1 MLIQVSY
8 LTGSPEPGKDSGSH
22 DSPPPDRWVAAAGSE
37 GVKRFWLPP
46 SVCGSSPLPWRLQ
59 QGLVGEECLL
69 CGARR
74 EGGPGEEGAVERARR
89 PYSPLPQVEQSSQG
103 SSNFDPNALPHEPSS
118 LRPRLAFEASELG
131 LQEGSGHPR
140 LVGTAQLWGH
150 SRGWGLV
157 GFLGSGL

>member
-1 MLIQVSY
+1 MRGQ
-8 LTGSPEPGKDSGSH
+8 
-22 DSPPPDRWVAAAGSE
+22 
-37 GVKRFWLPP
+37 
-46 SVCGSSPLPWRLQ
+46 
-59 QGLVGEECLL
+59 
-69 CGARR
+69 
-74 EGGPGEEGAVERARR
+74 EGGRTRRRGGSRAGPRW

-103 SSNFDPNALPHEPSS
+103 SSNFDPHALPHEPSS

-157 GFLGSGL
+157 GFLGSGCNPHWGAEVTGTCQDAQSHTG